1 MSVIKIIRKYFVLG
15 MFFEKRR
22 GAFPLMVG
30 VCIYRF
36 ARTLNSSPRL
46 FTPDSISLTKHISL
60 LFFCQRSRHPLRC
73 HYFYYTHSL
82 SLTNK
87 KKRRSYIRK
96 EEGKEEEKNLER
108 EENSSNN
115 IVASGIART
124 KYAFSHLWNHSI

>member
-1 MSVIKIIRKYFVLG
+1 

-36 ARTLNSSPRL
+36 ARTLNSSARL

-60 LFFCQRSRHPLRC
+60 LFFLPTLSSSASLPLFLL
-73 HYFYYTHSL
+73 HAFSL
-82 SLTNK
+82 SHEQK
-87 KKRRSYIRK
+87 KAKVLYKEGGGKRRR
-96 EEGKEEEKNLER
+96 KNLER